1 MAYRPQANGSVERMV
16 QTLTRALKMY
26 VADVNQMNWDEY
38 TDRLTLARN
47 TAHHRIRGDTPFY
60 AVHVWDA
67 RSTLE
72 ASIPMG
78 STRRRDFEPRRW
90 RYSIQ
95 RQYQQAREQI
105 NEALRAAIGK
115 QSDRHNEG
123 GGGEVDRH
131 AVRLETAGTEYRLFP
146 TVHLSKLKLVKA
158 YLDRP
163 AATLTNDGIDRDDFD
178 ENLLAEESWEGEQD
192 DNEFE
197 VERIADVRSGRRTRY
212 G

>member
-1 MAYRPQANGSVERMV
+1 MRTERIQQAQDEEKWIADLKAYLSGGLKKPDRTKHGCVASS
-16 QTLTRALKMY
+16 QTRTKSTRAGCFST
-26 VADVNQMNWDEY
+26 AD
-38 TDRLTLARN
+38 
-47 TAHHRIRGDTPFY
+47 
-60 AVHVWDA
+60 
-67 RSTLE
+67 
-72 ASIPMG
+72 
-78 STRRRDFEPRRW
+78 
-90 RYSIQ
+90 
-95 RQYQQAREQI
+95 
-105 NEALRAAIGK
+105 
-115 QSDRHNEG
+115 

-178 ENLLAEESWEGEQD
+178 ENLLAEESWEGELD

>member
-1 MAYRPQANGSVERMV
+1 
-16 QTLTRALKMY
+16 
-26 VADVNQMNWDEY
+26 
-38 TDRLTLARN
+38 
-47 TAHHRIRGDTPFY
+47 
-60 AVHVWDA
+60 
-67 RSTLE
+67 
-72 ASIPMG
+72 MG

-115 QSDRHNEG
+115 QSDRHNE
-123 GGGEVDRH
+123 
-131 AVRLETAGTEYRLFP
+131 GTEYRLFP